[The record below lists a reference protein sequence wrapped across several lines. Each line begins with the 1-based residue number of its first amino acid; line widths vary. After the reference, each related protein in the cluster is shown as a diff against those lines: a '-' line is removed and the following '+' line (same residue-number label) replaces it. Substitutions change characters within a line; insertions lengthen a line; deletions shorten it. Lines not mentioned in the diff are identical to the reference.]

1 MICEIEEFYKQ
12 KHQGRQLIWQ
22 YHLSHGIIAYY
33 PPIATTT
40 SAQPTTSMTDAAP
53 PTSQVELEMTTLQ
66 IVVLFAWRYRDI
78 DQRLRLDGLLTATGL
93 SDLELRRTLWSLSER
108 PKMEQQIILY
118 SPEATS
124 EKDFT
129 NETEFWINPAFGVAR
144 SGRPPNRRRV
154 NMIGRLQLTQAGCEE
169 ESLAI
174 VQLRQMRAQEAVVR
188 VMKSRKRLTFSEVY
202 QQVIGLLKDQFI
214 PSKRMLKEV
223 IEWLIERRY
232 IERDSHELDTFV
244 YVS

>member
-1 MICEIEEFYKQ
+1 MLFT
-12 KHQGRQLIWQ
+12 
-22 YHLSHGIIAYY
+22 LS
-33 PPIATTT
+33 
-40 SAQPTTSMTDAAP
+40 
-53 PTSQVELEMTTLQ
+53 
-66 IVVLFAWRYRDI
+66 
-78 DQRLRLDGLLTATGL
+78 
-93 SDLELRRTLWSLSER
+93 
-108 PKMEQQIILY
+108 
-118 SPEATS
+118 
-124 EKDFT
+124 
-129 NETEFWINPAFGVAR
+129 R

-174 VQLRQMRAQEAVVR
+174 VQLRQLRAQEAVVR

-202 QQVIGLLKDQFI
+202 QQVICLLKDQFI

-232 IERDSHELDTFV
+232 IERDSRELDTFV